1 VRPPTED
8 ENFVKAGIIGFP
20 LVGKTTLF
28 KILTKAH
35 VDTARFSGGKA
46 EAHVGV
52 ATVPDQRLD
61 ALAALFNPKKNI
73 HATVEYIDVA
83 GLVKGDANNA
93 AQLGN
98 LKNVDALVNVV
109 RAFEDI
115 SIPHSEGAIDPK
127 RDIANLELELILS
140 DLAVIEKRI
149 ERLAKDIRKLKSPDF
164 EKELELLQRC
174 KAWLETEK
182 PLRAMNLTEDQ
193 KRILRG
199 FMFLS
204 EKPILHVLN
213 LADSDGFKLSQ
224 VVDAYQLQETAALAN
239 VGITAI
245 CGKVEAE
252 LVELSGEDAQAL
264 LADYGLKE
272 SGLDRLIRVTYDL
285 LGLISFFTVGED
297 ECRAWTIKRGTPAL
311 KAAGVIHS
319 DIERCFIRA
328 EVVRYDKLLA
338 LKSLAAARE
347 KAFLKLEGKDYVVH
361 DGDVINFRHSG

>member
-1 VRPPTED
+1 M
-8 ENFVKAGIIGFP
+8 KAGIIGFP

-35 VDTARFSGGKA
+35 IDTAKFSGGKA
-46 EAHVGV
+46 EPHVGV
-52 ATVPDQRLD
+52 ATVPDLRLD
-61 ALAALFNPKKNI
+61 ALAGLFNPKKTTY
-73 HATVEYIDVA
+73 ATVEYIDIA
-83 GLVKGDANNA
+83 GLVKGDSNNA
-93 AQLGN
+93 AELGN

-109 RAFEDI
+109 RAFEEE
-115 SIPHSEGAIDPK
+115 SIPHLEGAIDPK
-127 RDIANLELELILS
+127 RDIMNLELEIVLS
-140 DLAVIEKRI
+140 DLSIIDKRV
-149 ERLAKDIRKLKSPDF
+149 ERLAKDIKKLKNPDF
-164 EKELELLQRC
+164 EKELELLQQCRG
-174 KAWLETEK
+174 WLESEK
-182 PLRAMNLTEDQ
+182 PLRAMGLNEGQ

-213 LADSDGFKLSQ
+213 LADAEAPRVNQ
-224 VVDAYQLQETAALAN
+224 VVEVYQLQETAGGSS

-252 LVELSGEDAQAL
+252 LVELPGEDAQAF
-264 LADYGLKE
+264 LADYGLQE

-297 ECRAWTIKRGTPAL
+297 ECRAWTIKSGTPAL

-328 EVVRYDKLLA
+328 EVVHYDKLLE

-347 KAFLKLEGKDYVVH
+347 KAFLRLEGKDYIVR